1 MFKSQKEI
9 YDKLNEKI
17 SPFKIVIVLQFV
29 ILMGIL
35 FVKIEITIVLNMH

>member
-17 SPFKIVIVLQFV
+17 SPLSSEKIIFYQENQGLAN
-29 ILMGIL
+29 LL
-35 FVKIEITIVLNMH
+35 LLTL